1 MSPAPA
7 DEVAALR
14 AQVAE
19 LEARLAEQSRITN
32 AVVARAQEKL
42 YWLERWQVDLDTLMA
57 RRGAQQTLGAA
68 RRLRAGVRAVRK
80 AKRRLLG

>member
-1 MSPAPA
+1 VSPAPA

-19 LEARLAEQSRITN
+19 LEARLAEQSRVTN

-42 YWLERWQVDLDTLMA
+42 YWLERWQVDLDTVMA
-57 RRGAQQTLGAA
+57 RRGAQQTLEAVK
-68 RRLRAGVRAVRK
+68 RLRAGVRAARK